1 MPDHARDNATRIHLH
16 PDPFEAFGI
25 AQGYRVGNLVITS
38 GQASIDEHAN
48 VVGAGDFDAQV
59 RQTFENL
66 KRVLE
71 AANSSLKKIIKLNIY
86 VTDMRYY
93 PRLVEL
99 RADYLGN
106 SRPADTAVEVSALAL
121 PGLMVEIEAT
131 ALAEGEVV
139 D

>member
-1 MPDHARDNATRIHLH
+1 MTDNPAHNATRIHLD
-16 PDPFEAFGI
+16 PDPFEHFGI
-25 AQGYRVGNLVITS
+25 AQGYRIGNLVITS

-48 VVGAGDFDAQV
+48 VVGAGNFDAQV

-71 AANSSLKKIIKLNIY
+71 AANSSLAKIIKLNIY

-99 RADYLGN
+99 RTNYLG
-106 SRPADTAVEVSALAL
+106 SARPADTAVEVSALAL

-131 ALAEGEVV
+131 ALVEGRIIS
-139 D
+139 